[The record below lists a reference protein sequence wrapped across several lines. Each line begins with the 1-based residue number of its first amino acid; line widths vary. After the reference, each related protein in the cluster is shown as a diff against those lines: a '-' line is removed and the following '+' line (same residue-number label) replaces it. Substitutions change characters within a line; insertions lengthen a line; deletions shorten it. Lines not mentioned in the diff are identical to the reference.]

1 MSEVQSNIDYF
12 LEYKELEGLLLS
24 VTDKT
29 KVFRPSNG
37 GWYLKNTNSAGFAD
51 IQFNFGQAGD
61 LPVAGDWDG
70 NSTSTIGIYRNGSF
84 YLRNSNTTGFA
95 DLVFAFGE
103 VGDQPIAGDWD
114 GVDTIGTY
122 NSSTGVFL
130 LGMSNNAGAA
140 TLNFAMG
147 LPGDLPV
154 VGDWNGDGTDTIG
167 VYRPSTGIFYLR
179 NVNDPGFGEIVFS
192 YGGVTGD
199 QPIAG
204 DWNNDGIDT
213 VGVYRSN
220 TFYLK
225 NAYTTGNADLSFA
238 LGNPGDL
245 PVAGDWDGL
254 PAPVTPTNTPVPT
267 STPTRTPTAGPTPT
281 NPPTP
286 TPTPAGVF
294 SSASFTYDG
303 DGKRV
308 KSAMTTNLGTTTTYF
323 IGAHYEVTGSTI
335 TKYYYAGAQRIAM
348 RSNGTVFFTLG
359 DHLGST
365 SLTTFAN
372 GTVVSELR
380 YKAWGE
386 VRYASGNTPTQYQY
400 TGQFSYESQFGLYFY
415 NARWYDSSL
424 GRFASADTVIP
435 APYSSQSY
443 DRFAYG
449 LNNPSRY
456 TDPTGHKACD
466 ERDGCTINAKTQ
478 ARCSVGGGYF
488 NGSFKCTAADLNKVS
503 IAKRKSWLNEMLA
516 SVHPDLP
523 LQFANLNSILNAFE
537 HTDTG
542 IPGSWASWGDAGI
555 LTSVQNGL
563 ARAIDQ
569 RYIPGYKPADQ
580 AWKNYTVSFF
590 SSPESNITHQ
600 LWGAAEGLGTAYGR
614 LLAGENGQSKTL
626 GEVLFLG
633 IGNVYR
639 NSLARYNPDA
649 IQTDVVREIT
659 SFVFDPSSTFGDTD
673 ITPVQLV
680 AELLLQIK

>member
-37 GWYLKNTNSAGFAD
+37 GWYLKNTNTAGFAE
-51 IQFNFGQAGD
+51 IAFNFGQAGD

-70 NSTSTIGIYRNGSF
+70 DGDSTVGVYRNGVF
-84 YLRNSNTTGFA
+84 DLLNTPTTTTGVA
-95 DLVFAFGE
+95 DLVFTFGE
-103 VGDQPIAGDWD
+103 VGDQPIAGDWDGD

-225 NAYTTGNADLSFA
+225 NANTTGNADLSFA
-238 LGNPGDL
+238 LRNPGDL
-245 PVAGDWDGL
+245 PVAGNWDGL
-254 PAPVTPTNTPVPT
+254 PPPV
-267 STPTRTPTAGPTPT
+267 TPTRTPTAGPTPT
-281 NPPTP
+281 IPPTP
-286 TPTPAGVF
+286 TPSPAAVF
-294 SSASFTYDG
+294 SNASFTYDG

-323 IGAHYEVTGSTI
+323 VGAHYESTNGVI

-372 GTVVSELR
+372 GNVVSEQR

-415 NARWYDSSL
+415 NARWYDGSL
-424 GRFASADTVIP
+424 GRFTQADSIISSGVQGYDRYAYGNNSPAVYIDPSGHCGQGSQGPEGVSHTQHDWLCKLRDEALRLSELVETEDITDAETLAMLLDFAAPHYLQVVRSRTGSQAIFDKRGFANDIGIVLGGNVFNGVGNGTGNFVSEVFAGNVNRQNLMNELANAFATRSNNLEPSDISGTYEQYYVGFNAFGNSGFASDFAGETGGNQVAHFAGGLSASARGPLGERVALSRETPGSPDYLLHLQ
-435 APYSSQSY
+435 AFQFY
-443 DRFAYG
+443 D
-449 LNNPSRY
+449 
-456 TDPTGHKACD
+456 
-466 ERDGCTINAKTQ
+466 
-478 ARCSVGGGYF
+478 
-488 NGSFKCTAADLNKVS
+488 DLN
-503 IAKRKSWLNEMLA
+503 LNLVP
-516 SVHPDLP
+516 STW
-523 LQFANLNSILNAFE
+523 I
-537 HTDTG
+537 
-542 IPGSWASWGDAGI
+542 
-555 LTSVQNGL
+555 
-563 ARAIDQ
+563 
-569 RYIPGYKPADQ
+569 
-580 AWKNYTVSFF
+580 
-590 SSPESNITHQ
+590 
-600 LWGAAEGLGTAYGR
+600 
-614 LLAGENGQSKTL
+614 ENHIMPK
-626 GEVLFLG
+626 
-633 IGNVYR
+633 
-639 NSLARYNPDA
+639 
-649 IQTDVVREIT
+649 
-659 SFVFDPSSTFGDTD
+659 
-673 ITPVQLV
+673 
-680 AELLLQIK
+680 